1 LNELIAGFLID
12 ECLSAELA
20 DMATERGYH
29 ALATNRMWSLR
40 KKNDYRV
47 ASYAVDNNLIL
58 VTNDFFDL
66 ESIYQEIE
74 IHPGIIFLTAG
85 RSKLRT
91 LPYQQKMFA
100 LALDAAEEQEPIA
113 EAIIVSARD
122 AKNRRDRRVNITL
135 QRKPLPS

>member
-1 LNELIAGFLID
+1 
-12 ECLSAELA
+12 
-20 DMATERGYH
+20 MATERGYH
-29 ALATNRMWSLR
+29 SLATNRMWRLR

-47 ASYAVDNNLIL
+47 ASYAVDHNLIL

-66 ESIYQEIE
+66 ESIYREIE

-85 RSKLRT
+85 RPKLRT

-100 LALDAAEEQEPIA
+100 LALDAAEEKEPIA
-113 EAIIVSARD
+113 EAIIVSASD
-122 AKNRRDRRVNITL
+122 AKNRRDRSVNITL